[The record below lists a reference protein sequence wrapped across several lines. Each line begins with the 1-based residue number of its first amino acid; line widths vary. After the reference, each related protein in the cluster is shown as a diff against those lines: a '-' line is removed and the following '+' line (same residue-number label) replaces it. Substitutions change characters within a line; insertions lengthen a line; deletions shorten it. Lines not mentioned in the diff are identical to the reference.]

1 MSVGSIINPTTG
13 RIYDDLVPQGGG
25 VPLTKGQ
32 LITADAGGTEQPF
45 PVGTNGFVL
54 SCNSAQPLGL
64 EYIQLPAGG
73 INFTQEGQLLYA
85 GAGPAFADSL
95 LNIGN
100 AGQILG
106 INAGIPAWQDAGG
119 SGLITANAPLI
130 EEADPAPNSKISI
143 NFSAGPAG
151 QIPYGNGTAKTGA
164 LTNTP
169 TAGQILGVA
178 GGVPAWINAGGS
190 GTITALAPLT
200 EYAVGNASNV
210 AIDFTAKGDLVVGAG
225 PQVGG
230 NPVAGVVLPVGANDY
245 VLTANSATASGL
257 EWKASGSGSSAII
270 FRNNQDNTPLI
281 ITAPLTAND
290 TCVITADRVYDNF
303 NSQIFNIA
311 NLGGLQTQ
319 TTGYVIF
326 NWTPANSIS
335 ITSIVANAKVSSTD
349 PLEQTQTV
357 VALTAYN
364 DSTTIYSSSDYT
376 YIGTADLYNYIN
388 FNNLPFEVN
397 AGTTYSFYVLF
408 TSQQLVDTY
417 YFIDDPQDP
426 LSYIGNITVQGV
438 EYINGA
444 VSTFTLTAPVKFRIS
459 NDLVGKTSATCESF
473 SSQSFVASEDLQ
485 SWIATGGINGGVAF
499 IP

>member
-1 MSVGSIINPTTG
+1 MSVGSIINPATG

-25 VPLTKGQ
+25 VPLAKGG
-32 LITADAGGTEQPF
+32 LITADAGGTEQALPA
-45 PVGTNGFVL
+45 GNNGWVL
-54 SCNSAQPLGL
+54 SANSAVDLGL

-106 INAGIPAWQDAGG
+106 INAGIPAW
-119 SGLITANAPLI
+119 
-130 EEADPAPNSKISI
+130 
-143 NFSAGPAG
+143 
-151 QIPYGNGTAKTGA
+151 
-164 LTNTP
+164 
-169 TAGQILGVA
+169 
-178 GGVPAWINAGGS
+178 INAGGS

-225 PQVGG
+225 PQAGG
-230 NPVAGVVLPVGANDY
+230 NPIAGVVLPVGANDY

-281 ITAPLTAND
+281 ITAPITAND

-303 NSQIFNIA
+303 NSQIYNII
-311 NLGGLQTQ
+311 NQGGTQTQ
-319 TTGYVIF
+319 TTGFVLF
-326 NWTPANSIS
+326 NWTPTNNIS
-335 ITSIVANAKVSSTD
+335 ITSIVANVKVSSTD
-349 PLEQTQTV
+349 PLEQTETV
-357 VALTAYN
+357 VALTALN
-364 DSTTIYSSSDYT
+364 DPTTIYSTSAIT
-376 YIGTADLYNYIN
+376 YVGTADLYNFIN
-388 FNNLPFEVN
+388 FDNLPYEVN

-408 TSQQLVDTY
+408 TSQQLVDYY
-417 YFIDDPQDP
+417 YFILDPQDP
-426 LSYIGNITVQGV
+426 LSIIGNITVQGV

-499 IP
+499 VP